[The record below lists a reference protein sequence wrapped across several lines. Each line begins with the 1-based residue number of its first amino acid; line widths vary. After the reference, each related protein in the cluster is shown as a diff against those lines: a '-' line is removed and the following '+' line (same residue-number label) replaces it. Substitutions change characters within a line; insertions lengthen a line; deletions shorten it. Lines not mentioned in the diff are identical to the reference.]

1 MNDGGESENNYTVFF
16 DFLQH
21 NYTTTI
27 LTNKKAASFG
37 SSELSGHTAPG
48 LSLATRGGSLV
59 TPDAAPEVFIPYGA
73 PQDSLCAKREERKV
87 VL

>member
-1 MNDGGESENNYTVFF
+1 MMGVSWRIITIFF

-37 SSELSGHTAPG
+37 SSKLSGDTAPG
-48 LSLATRGGSLV
+48 LSLATWGGSFAV
-59 TPDAAPEVFIPYGA
+59 EDAAADVFISYGA

-87 VL
+87 IL